1 MERGNED
8 GEVRAADIE
17 PESDVSIARTLPL
30 GPALG
35 SNLCAT

>member
-17 PESDVSIARTLPL
+17 